1 MKKKVIDSKKV
12 YTEAEKEEETS
23 KKEVK
28 KTRLNS
34 VKVTNFICAIIIV
47 IMVAILAVIIYFFV
61 RAIQNRQQVSEQSL
75 YPQTQLVTEIN
86 TFESDDQ
93 LIQLD

>member
-1 MKKKVIDSKKV
+1 MKKKVKDSKKV

-28 KTRLNS
+28 KPRLNS

-75 YPQTQLVTEIN
+75 YPQNQLVTEIN

>member
-28 KTRLNS
+28 KTKLNS

-86 TFESDDQ
+86 TFVSDDQ

>member
-86 TFESDDQ
+86 TFESDDR

>member
-28 KTRLNS
+28 KTKLNS